1 MTKFAAKLLIDW
13 TPISER
19 IITAGFYSKHV
30 KMTILHVYAPTENA
44 EESVKNEFYE
54 RLHIILLTYLILLI
68 QFIPI
73 TQAHQAQ
80 KFFLFNIQELI
91 QKINPFPVVV
101 FVYRTK
107 YLMTLGHGLK

>member
-44 EESVKNEFYE
+44 EESVKNE
-54 RLHIILLTYLILLI
+54 RKTTHNIVN
-68 QFIPI
+68 
-73 TQAHQAQ
+73 
-80 KFFLFNIQELI
+80 LFNFVDSVHSYNTSSSSS
-91 QKINPFPVVV
+91 KIL
-101 FVYRTK
+101 FVQYSRTDTK
-107 YLMTLGHGLK
+107 NKSLSCRGVRI